1 MPMTPKQAID
11 ILTGEAVLT
20 SEAERRH
27 ALNEIAQMI
36 EELAEKCYLLEERI
50 SIMTE
55 GVVNDG

>member
-1 MPMTPKQAID
+1 MSMTPKQAVD

-20 SEAERRH
+20 SESERRQ
-27 ALNEIAQMI
+27 ALKEIANMI

-50 SIMTE
+50 AIMTE